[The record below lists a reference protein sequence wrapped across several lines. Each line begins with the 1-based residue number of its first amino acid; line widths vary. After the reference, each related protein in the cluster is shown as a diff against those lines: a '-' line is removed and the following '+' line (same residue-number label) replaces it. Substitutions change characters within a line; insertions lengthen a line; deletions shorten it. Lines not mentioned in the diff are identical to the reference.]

1 MSSAQPHGA
10 RDVAQRRA
18 LGHHPI
24 AAQRARNARIREQ
37 VEAIALTAIA
47 QSPSA
52 SSEGVVDVIGVIP
65 ANTRETARLPA
76 GTRRVFLTRLAE
88 RLHTVFSNVPTS
100 DAVSMTAQS
109 IAAMDPPPSDRAD
122 AATILGLS
130 CGTCRGECCTAGGDH
145 AFLRADSLTR
155 VRAQHPEANEG
166 ELLASYAAHLPSRHY
181 RGSCVYH
188 TTAGCALP
196 RTMRSNICN
205 RYLCGGLTQLKR
217 ALERGEGNAAFVGAA
232 DSVHLRRMARI
243 DGHGA
248 KPMTLK

>member
-1 MSSAQPHGA
+1 MSSARPHGA
-10 RDVAQRRA
+10 RAVEQRRA

-24 AAQRARNARIREQ
+24 AAQRERNARIREQ
-37 VEAIALTAIA
+37 VEAIAQTAITQA
-47 QSPSA
+47 PSA
-52 SSEGVVDVIGVIP
+52 TSEGAVDVIGVIP
-65 ANTRETARLPA
+65 ANTRETTRLPA
-76 GTRRVFLTRLAE
+76 ATRRIFLSRLAE
-88 RLHTVFSNVPTS
+88 RLHAVFSTVPTS
-100 DAVSMTAQS
+100 DAAAMTAQR

-145 AFLRADSLTR
+145 AFLRADSLIR
-155 VRAQHPEANEG
+155 VREQHPEANEG
-166 ELLASYAAHLPSRHY
+166 ALLASYAAYLPTRHY

-196 RTMRSNICN
+196 RAMRSNICN

-217 ALERGEGNAAFVGAA
+217 ALESVEGNAAFVGAA

-243 DGHGA
+243 DVHGA
-248 KPMTLK
+248 KPITLK